1 MGLDTASTPL
11 RSRAHA
17 ASSFESSPPTQAA
30 LRSMPAV
37 QTDIFVTE
45 LLADI
50 FGDADTVE
58 RPVTQVCPPHLL
70 KAHRK
75 EHHSAAVA
83 TEIDEVV
90 EQVMTAHAGG
100 QVGRKAQIHCSSA
113 SNNGHR
119 CRRCCLMSSSGCCEQ
134 CELSRVGIERPSD
147 VRSFASFAQVRQ
159 SSQRDLPTVKACQLV
174 RPFVLFVYSPCCLPL
189 ACSVH
194 GYPLIRSLPH
204 SIGGN
209 TSRISR
215 TRAIRP
221 AGGTIA
227 ERY

>member
-1 MGLDTASTPL
+1 MGLDTASMPI

-17 ASSFESSPPTQAA
+17 ASSFESSPPTQAP

-45 LLADI
+45 LLTDI
-50 FGDADTVE
+50 FGDADTFE

-75 EHHSAAVA
+75 EHHSAAEA

-90 EQVMTAHAGG
+90 EEVMTAHAGG

-113 SNNGHR
+113 SNYGHR
-119 CRRCCLMSSSGCCEQ
+119 CRRYCLMSSSGCCEQ

-147 VRSFASFAQVRQ
+147 VRSFAAFAQVRQ
-159 SSQRDLPTVKACQLV
+159 SSQRDLPTVKAYKLN
-174 RPFVLFVYSPCCLPL
+174 RPFVYSPCCLPL

-194 GYPLIRSLPH
+194 GYPLTRSLAH
-204 SIGGN
+204 SFGGK

-221 AGGTIA
+221 AAGTIA